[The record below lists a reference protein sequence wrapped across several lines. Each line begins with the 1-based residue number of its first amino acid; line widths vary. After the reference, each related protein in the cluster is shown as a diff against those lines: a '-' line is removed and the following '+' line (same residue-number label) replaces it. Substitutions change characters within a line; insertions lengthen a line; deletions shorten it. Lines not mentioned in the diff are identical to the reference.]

1 MHPSPTC
8 RGARGLRGL
17 SAGEFEQLHRVRTF
31 LRRPRRAR
39 ADPSALPWGSP
50 RERVRPSPPPLAYA
64 RPVGGRLQEAVRRE
78 GPLSSRLARE
88 DGNAPSGV
96 EERTPEQLAGVPCD
110 APAWSRSVAWAAP
123 RGPPRTLGLPRPL
136 RVTIPSFSH
145 NARHH
150 SRSSPIRG
158 RTDLP

>member
-8 RGARGLRGL
+8 RGAGGLRGL
-17 SAGEFEQLHRVRTF
+17 AAGEFEHGHRVRAF
-31 LRRPRRAR
+31 LRRPCRGR

-50 RERVRPSPPPLAYA
+50 RERVRPSGPPPAYA

-78 GPLSSRLARE
+78 GSFSSRLARE

-110 APAWSRSVAWAAP
+110 APAWSPSVARAAP
-123 RGPPRTLGLPRPL
+123 PGPLRALGPPPLCHDRVLLAQRT
-136 RVTIPSFSH
+136 PS
-145 NARHH
+145 
-150 SRSSPIRG
+150 
-158 RTDLP
+158 

>member
-17 SAGEFEQLHRVRTF
+17 AAGEFEHGHLVRAF
-31 LRRPRRAR
+31 LRRPRRGR

-50 RERVRPSPPPLAYA
+50 RERVRPSGPPPAYA

-96 EERTPEQLAGVPCD
+96 EERTPEQLAGMVHD
-110 APAWSRSVAWAAP
+110 AHAEARSVAWATP
-123 RGPPRTLGLPRPL
+123 SGPPRTLGRPRRL
-136 RVTIPSFSH
+136 CIGAASFSH
-145 NARHH
+145 HAD
-150 SRSSPIRG
+150 II
-158 RTDLP
+158 